1 MKGNS
6 RQTEDR
12 RRLFQSAGLAAVVY
26 IILIFSFS
34 LYFYSHRQQVQP
46 FGASAVYLELMQVSQ
61 APTRAPASNPG
72 GSTPMRNESR
82 NTQTASTAAAA
93 GQNRRPQTQSK
104 PAAAVPTE
112 EAAPA
117 EEWNDD
123 FFSDVDFGERGEI
136 SAANTESTVSA
147 SDVSDTVLS
156 SSDYSR
162 LDSALNRTPA
172 AGNTAGGEVVSSKA
186 TAASGLGTEES
197 VSVIDMEG
205 LTDSRKLLAMT
216 DPDFS
221 GVDTAGRSRFSFVI
235 SFDLNADGT
244 VTRVY
249 VTESSGSALAD
260 RRMEQALRQWRFA
273 SVPGGTTVRV
283 RLKYYVRVR

>member
-1 MKGNS
+1 MRGNS
-6 RQTEDR
+6 RQADDR
-12 RRLFQSAGLAAVVY
+12 RRLWQSAGIAAVIY
-26 IILIFSFS
+26 IILFLSFS
-34 LYFYSHRQQVQP
+34 LYFYSHRRQIEP

-72 GSTPMRNESR
+72 GSSSTRNESR
-82 NTQTASTAAAA
+82 QTKPAAAA
-93 GQNRRPQTQSK
+93 AAASANRRPQSQPK
-104 PAAAVPTE
+104 PASAEPVQQT
-112 EAAPA
+112 APA

-123 FFSDVDFGERGEI
+123 FFSDVDFGGREEL
-136 SAANTESTVSA
+136 SAANTESAVA
-147 SDVSDTVLS
+147 EAVVSDTALN

-162 LDSALNRTPA
+162 LDSALNRSPA
-172 AGNTAGGEVVSSKA
+172 AGNAAGGELVSEKT
-186 TAASGLGTEES
+186 TAASGLGADDS
-197 VSVIDMEG
+197 VSVIDMDG
-205 LTDSRKLLAMT
+205 LTATRKLLVMT